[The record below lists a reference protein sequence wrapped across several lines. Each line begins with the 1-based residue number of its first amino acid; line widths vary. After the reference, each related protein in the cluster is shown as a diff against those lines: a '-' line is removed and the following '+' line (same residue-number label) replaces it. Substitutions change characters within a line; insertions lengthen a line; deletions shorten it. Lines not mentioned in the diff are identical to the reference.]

1 MIVTRI
7 EEMTKSR
14 CSIFLEDEFAFVLYK
29 GELRHFGVQEGKEL
43 PEESYHAIMEEV
55 LPKRA
60 KLRAM
65 NLLKG
70 RPYTV
75 KQLEEKLKAGG
86 YPPACIQAAIEYV
99 ASYQYVDDDQ
109 YALDYIQ
116 TYESRK
122 TKRRMEQDLA
132 SKGISKEAFLRA
144 WETWEAKNGGQDED
158 VMIQALLE
166 KKGYCAERADQK
178 EQQKVFAFLM
188 RKGFSSEAVRKALF

>member
-29 GELRHFGVQEGKEL
+29 GELRHFRVQEGKEL

-86 YPPACIQAAIEYV
+86 YPPTCIQVAIEYV

-144 WETWEAKNGGQDED
+144 WETWEAQNGGQDED

-166 KKGYCAERADQK
+166 KKGYCAERADLK
-178 EQQKVFAFLM
+178 EQQKIFAFLM